1 MYQHQPSAY
10 DNESSVCVDKDET
23 LRSYSLLCMA
33 VEQQEMTQRRTSGSL
48 FFTTNVS
55 CDTLGKTEFKGR
67 MLSVLP
73 LLMSLLGGGADSFS
87 FCEEFNLK

>member
-1 MYQHQPSAY
+1 MRLHLEAFRCAVYQHQPSAY
-10 DNESSVCVDKDET
+10 DNESRVCVDKDDT

-55 CDTLGKTEFKGR
+55 CDTLGKTDFKGR
-67 MLSVLP
+67 ML
-73 LLMSLLGGGADSFS
+73 
-87 FCEEFNLK
+87 